1 MESGNIVEYID
12 RQKIMCAVVLETK
25 KQGLRILNENNR
37 ELKLSEN
44 RLSHKSKMRLDLSM
58 GRDKLTEALK
68 EMSGRRSKLTG
79 QVDIRELWEVLYS
92 EQEWIDLPTMTEFCF
107 PDNPDGDHESAVVRA
122 FFYDR
127 IYFKF
132 DHNRFFPYSEDKVE
146 QIRTQAE
153 EAARKN
159 RIIETGGNWL
169 KNMLT
174 ASKPA
179 VSRDK
184 WDLIDMLK
192 SVYLFEKDSL
202 HYDMVKAMLEKAG
215 IDIGDRLFKLL
226 VRLKIWDMNEN
237 LDIYR
242 YEILTKFP
250 GKVIEHSKK
259 LKQEAGNLKLEA
271 GNLKLETGNLKLET
285 GADNQQTPNTQH
297 PASGNQR
304 RDITMLPLITI
315 DGQLT
320 LDFDD
325 ALSIEQK
332 DDHFYLGV
340 HIADVGH
347 FVSKGDT
354 IDQEAVARGSSIYMP
369 DRKISMI
376 PASLSEDLCSLREGE
391 VRPAI
396 SVMIT
401 LDQYFDIIG
410 YEIFPSL
417 VKVAHQRTYYDVN
430 LTADE
435 EKDILIL
442 CDIARKFRQRR
453 LADGAVQISLPE
465 INIWVDENGEAV
477 LSKTDRESPGRLLVT
492 EIMIMANWLMARFL
506 TTHKL
511 PAVFRSQPDPKDRL
525 YRDDEGTLFQ
535 NWMQRKLLNRFVL
548 GSESEHHSGLGLD
561 AYVTATSPIRKYFDL
576 VTQRQIRAVF
586 DMETPYTQEEISYII
601 QSLEQPMSCVSRL
614 QYQRKRYWLLKYLER
629 RVGAKG
635 EAIVLYRRKS
645 DYVALMTEYM
655 TECNLPL
662 SSGMLK
668 PEDLVQITIQNVNA
682 RKDLLSVFIG

>member
-25 KQGLRILNENNR
+25 KQGLRLLNENNR

-58 GRDKLTEALK
+58 SRDKLTETLK
-68 EMSGRRSKLTG
+68 EMAGRRSKLTG
-79 QVDIRELWEVLYS
+79 QVDIGELWEVLNS

-146 QIRTQAE
+146 QIRAQAE

-159 RIIETGGNWL
+159 RAVETGGNWL

-174 ASKPA
+174 TSNPT

-184 WDLIDMLK
+184 WDLIEMLK
-192 SVYLFEKDSL
+192 SVYLFEKESS
-202 HYDMVKAMLEKAG
+202 HYDMGKAMLEKAG

-226 VRLKIWDMNEN
+226 VRLKIWNMNEN

-242 YEILTKFP
+242 YEILTEFP
-250 GKVIEHSKK
+250 DKVIDHSK
-259 LKQEAGNLKLEA
+259 NLKFE
-271 GNLKLETGNLKLET
+271 NLKLETGNLKFETGNLKLET
-285 GADNQQTPNTQH
+285 GSGQAVIGDQH
-297 PASGNQR
+297 NRR
-304 RDITMLPLITI
+304 RDLTMLPLITI

-347 FVSKGDT
+347 YVSKGDP
-354 IDQEAVARGSSIYMP
+354 IDKEAVARASSIYMP

-376 PASLSEDLCSLREGE
+376 PASLSEDLCSLKEGE

-401 LDQYFDIIG
+401 LDHDFDITG
-410 YEIFPSL
+410 YEVFPSL
-417 VKVAHQRTYYDVN
+417 VRVAHQRTYYDVN

-442 CDIARKFRQRR
+442 CDIAKKFRQKR

-465 INIWVDENGEAV
+465 INIWLDESGEPV

-506 TTHKL
+506 TDHKL
-511 PAVFRSQPDPKDRL
+511 PAVFRSQPEPKDRL

-548 GSESEHHSGLGLD
+548 GHDSEHHSGLGLD

-586 DMETPYTQEEISYII
+586 DMEIPYKHEEISYII

-629 RVGAKG
+629 KAGEKG

-668 PEDLVQITIQNVNA
+668 PEDMVQITIQNVNA

>member
-25 KQGLRILNENNR
+25 KQGLRLLNENNR

-44 RLSHKSKMRLDLSM
+44 RLSHKSKMRLDLSVS
-58 GRDKLTEALK
+58 RDKLTETLK
-68 EMSGRRSKLTG
+68 EMAGRRSKLTG
-79 QVDIRELWEVLYS
+79 QVDIRELWEVLNS

-146 QIRTQAE
+146 QIRAQAE

-159 RIIETGGNWL
+159 RVVETGGNWL

-174 ASKPA
+174 ASNPT

-184 WDLIDMLK
+184 WDLIEMLK
-192 SVYLFEKDSL
+192 SVYLFEKESP
-202 HYDMVKAMLEKAG
+202 HYDMGKAMLEKAG

-242 YEILTKFP
+242 YEILTEFP
-250 GKVIEHSKK
+250 DKVIDHSK
-259 LKQEAGNLKLEA
+259 NLKLE
-271 GNLKLETGNLKLET
+271 NLKLETGNWKLET
-285 GADNQQTPNTQH
+285 GNGQAVIGDQH
-297 PASGNQR
+297 NRR
-304 RDITMLPLITI
+304 RDLTMLPLITI

-347 FVSKGDT
+347 YVSRGDP
-354 IDQEAVARGSSIYMP
+354 IDKEAVARASSIYMP

-376 PASLSEDLCSLREGE
+376 PASLSEDICSLREGE

-401 LDQYFDIIG
+401 LDHDFDITG
-410 YEIFPSL
+410 YEVFPSL
-417 VKVAHQRTYYDVN
+417 VRVAHQRTYYDVN

-442 CDIARKFRQRR
+442 CDIAKKFRQRR

-465 INIWVDENGEAV
+465 INIWLDESGEPV

-506 TTHKL
+506 TDHKL
-511 PAVFRSQPDPKDRL
+511 PTVFRSQPDPKDRL

-548 GSESEHHSGLGLD
+548 GHESEHHSGLGLD

-586 DMETPYTQEEISYII
+586 DMEIPYKHEEISYII

-629 RVGAKG
+629 KTGEKG

-655 TECNLPL
+655 TECSLPL

-668 PEDLVQITIQNVNA
+668 PEDLAQITIQNVNA